1 MYRYTLGIQYQF
13 IGTLYLFLLCDNIFI
28 LVCKG
33 PRMKRARSTQS
44 RSFLD
49 SLYFKIAV

>member
-1 MYRYTLGIQYQF
+1 MYRYTLGIHQF
-13 IGTLYLFLLCDNIFI
+13 IGTLYLFLLCDIFI

-33 PRMKRARSTQS
+33 PRMKRARSILS